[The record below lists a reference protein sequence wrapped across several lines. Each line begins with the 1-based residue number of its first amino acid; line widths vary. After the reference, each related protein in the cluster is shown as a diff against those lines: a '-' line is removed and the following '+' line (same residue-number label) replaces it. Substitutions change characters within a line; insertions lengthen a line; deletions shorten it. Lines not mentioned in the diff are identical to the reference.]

1 MSSVLCPNVVTHC
14 LDNKSDFLY
23 YKTKS
28 YCLFLTVTTLE
39 DTIKCKFYMSQVK
52 YYVLIY
58 VVIRSHMTF
67 KCVAEFCYDSTKM
80 YLSFKTEIEWK
91 TFIRHNI
98 VIWRQWLVLIKYDK
112 KKIVVGKIPR
122 CGLNW
127 CVWINSF
134 QTVFDSLF

>member
-39 DTIKCKFYMSQVK
+39 DTIKCKIYMSQVK
-52 YYVLIY
+52 YYILIH

-67 KCVAEFCYDSTKM
+67 KCVAEFCY
-80 YLSFKTEIEWK
+80 
-91 TFIRHNI
+91 
-98 VIWRQWLVLIKYDK
+98 
-112 KKIVVGKIPR
+112 
-122 CGLNW
+122 
-127 CVWINSF
+127 
-134 QTVFDSLF
+134 